1 MRLWVKCGSLSEVA
15 VTPWSDIFL
24 PGLVG
29 QPGQFLLTTMAKGH
43 KPKWNYMR
51 SLKA

>member
-15 VTPWSDIFL
+15 VTSWSDIFL

-29 QPGQFLLTTMAKGH
+29 QPGQFSQQWLKDINPSGTT
-43 KPKWNYMR
+43 
-51 SLKA
+51 